1 MMQFLEFAALG
12 VEHTIP
18 RRFRAGDP
26 ATDVWLASTAHK
38 AAAALRQEKRA
49 LFALKPGANGTLSQ
63 RLAQSLEQV
72 TREDWASLR
81 RVEVASMHIK
91 RSRRLITLI
100 STIVKAVLPLAAVLS
115 VQETRFAISG
125 QLVGVRDRCSRR
137 VGGRHRFCTSTTRSS
152 RRS

>member
-1 MMQFLEFAALG
+1 MGDRIKLAREPRALTVHALLECVYRTERFDSRESDAELRAMMQFLEFAALG

-26 ATDVWLASTAHK
+26 ATMLA
-38 AAAALRQEKRA
+38 RQHCPQGRGRA
-49 LFALKPGANGTLSQ
+49 TPGEARLFALKPGANGTLSQ

-100 STIVKAVLPLAAVLS
+100 
-115 VQETRFAISG
+115 
-125 QLVGVRDRCSRR
+125 
-137 VGGRHRFCTSTTRSS
+137 
-152 RRS
+152 